1 MEKQK
6 SNAKKRLGL
15 IGKNIDYSFSR
26 TFFTEK
32 FHRENIDTYSYENFD
47 LATIN
52 LLPDLLKDPSI
63 IGMNVTIP
71 YKQEVIPYLDQI
83 EGDAAT
89 IGAVNTIR
97 RDEKGRTIGY
107 NTDTYGFE
115 KALLDMLPS
124 LPECALILGTGGAA
138 KAVAF
143 VLAKNNIK
151 ATYVSRN
158 AKKDVL
164 SYKDLD
170 TSLLSSHKLIINC
183 SPVGTF
189 PNVEEAP
196 AIPYAFLGTTH
207 SLFDL
212 IYNPEKTRFLQE
224 GEQRG
229 ARIQNGRAMLEY
241 QAEKSWEIWGQKP

>member
-6 SNAKKRLGL
+6 PNTKKRLGL

-26 TFFTEK
+26 TYFEEK
-32 FHRENIDTYSYENFD
+32 FHQENIDTYSYENFD
-47 LATIN
+47 LSTIS
-52 LLPDLLKDPSI
+52 LLPDLLRDPSI

-71 YKQEVIPYLDQI
+71 YKQQVLPYLDEI
-83 EGDAAT
+83 VGDAIA

-97 RDEKGRTIGY
+97 FDAKGRAIGY
-107 NTDTYGFE
+107 NTDIYGFE

-124 LPECALILGTGGAA
+124 LPERALILGTGGAA
-138 KAVAF
+138 KAVAY
-143 VLAKNNIK
+143 VLSKNNIE

-170 TSLLSSHKLIINC
+170 TSVLSSHLLIINC

-196 AIPYAFLGTTH
+196 DIPYDFLGSNH
-207 SLFDL
+207 NLFDL

-229 ARIQNGRAMLEY
+229 ARIQNGRPMLEY
-241 QAEKSWEIWGQKP
+241 QAEKSWEIWRQNP